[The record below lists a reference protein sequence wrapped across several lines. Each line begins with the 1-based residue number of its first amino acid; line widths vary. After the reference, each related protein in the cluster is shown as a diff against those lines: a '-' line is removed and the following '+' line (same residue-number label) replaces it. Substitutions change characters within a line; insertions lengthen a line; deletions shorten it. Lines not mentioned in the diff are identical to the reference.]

1 MLRALSLTDM
11 SHGWLHAFVASWN
24 GPYSLTWFAAWTALA
39 LFAIPALFNAFI
51 FLMSAIYPRNGAP
64 FCFVD
69 ELMVNFAYSRKEAKF
84 IAVELILVS
93 QSFAFGVVAW
103 NLGEISHA
111 VIDILTGHALYKDGF
126 SLLAGAFFASACGY
140 VMVRMFMKP
149 GWGVGYSDEDDYGT
163 LPYNPTT
170 GLPMMGNLVD
180 IGGHPLLY
188 SDD

>member
-1 MLRALSLTDM
+1 
-11 SHGWLHAFVASWN
+11 
-24 GPYSLTWFAAWTALA
+24 
-39 LFAIPALFNAFI
+39 
-51 FLMSAIYPRNGAP
+51 
-64 FCFVD
+64 
-69 ELMVNFAYSRKEAKF
+69 
-84 IAVELILVS
+84 
-93 QSFAFGVVAW
+93 VAW

-126 SLLAGAFFASACGY
+126 SLLAGAFLASACGY

-149 GWGVGYSDEDDYGT
+149 GWGVEYSDENDYGT